1 MLLEGGALIMNS
13 KAGLWIDHRQA
24 VIVHLSEDTVNTET
38 IQSDMEKHVK
48 ATGGS
53 RSSTPYGPQDVL
65 ADDRIDRKYRH
76 HLDQYYKEVLQA
88 LPEARSMLIMGP
100 GEAKEEFRKYFQK
113 KGHNPMPAITIE
125 TTDKMTEA
133 QIIAKVK
140 QHFSN

>member
-1 MLLEGGALIMNS
+1 MNS

-24 VIVHLSEDTVNTET
+24 IIVHFSEDNVTSKI
-38 IQSDMEKHVK
+38 IQSGMEKHVR
-48 ATGGS
+48 ASGGS
-53 RSSTPYGPQDVL
+53 RSSTPYGPQDIL
-65 ADDRIDRKYRH
+65 AEDRIDRKYRH
-76 HLDQYYKEVLQA
+76 HLDQYYEEVLQA
-88 LPEARSMLIMGP
+88 LYGVGSMIIMGP

-113 KGHNPMPAITIE
+113 KGHNPVPTIAIE